1 MKTGEPIRI
10 GIVGAGQIAKVQHIP
25 AIAASAGFRL
35 TAIAN
40 PVPVDVPDG
49 VTLFPSIDAMIEA
62 GIVDAVSICTPPQIR
77 YGLARTAIA
86 AGLHVLLEK
95 PPAQTVS
102 EVEDLA
108 TRAAASGRTL
118 FAAWHSMFSAAVE
131 PARRIL
137 AERGVSAM
145 HIVWKEDFEKFHPG
159 VYWFWQP
166 GGMGTFDSGVNALS
180 ILVGSMPEPVFVR
193 GATFH
198 VRDGAHT
205 PISATLQLA
214 TPSHADGFSAVLDWN
229 HAGEETWSI
238 TWTLGDGGTL
248 ELEQGGRILRLD
260 GRMLLDAGDNEYPA
274 LYRHFETLIDEGRS
288 DAETRPLQ
296 LAADAFSLARIER
309 V

>member
-25 AIAASAGFRL
+25 ALAASGGFRL

-40 PVPVDVPDG
+40 PVPVDVPEG
-49 VTLFPSIDAMIEA
+49 VTLFPSIEAMIEA
-62 GIVDAVSICTPPQIR
+62 DIVDAVSICTPPQIR

-102 EVEDLA
+102 EVQDLA
-108 TRAAASGRTL
+108 THATAAGRTL
-118 FAAWHSMFSAAVE
+118 FAAWHSMFSAAVD

-145 HIVWKEDFEKFHPG
+145 KIVWKEDFEKFHPG
-159 VYWFWQP
+159 VDWFWQP
-166 GGMGTFDSGVNALS
+166 GGMGTFDSGINALS
-180 ILVGSMPEPVFVR
+180 VVVGSMPEAVFIR

-198 VRDGAHT
+198 VRDGAQT

-214 TPSHADGFSAVLDWN
+214 TPTHTDGFTAELDWN
-229 HAGEETWSI
+229 HTGQETWSI
-238 TWTLGDGGTL
+238 AWTLGDGGEL

-260 GRMLLDAGDNEYPA
+260 GKTILDAGDNEYPG
-274 LYRHFETLIDEGRS
+274 LYRHFEMLIGEGKS

-309 V
+309 A